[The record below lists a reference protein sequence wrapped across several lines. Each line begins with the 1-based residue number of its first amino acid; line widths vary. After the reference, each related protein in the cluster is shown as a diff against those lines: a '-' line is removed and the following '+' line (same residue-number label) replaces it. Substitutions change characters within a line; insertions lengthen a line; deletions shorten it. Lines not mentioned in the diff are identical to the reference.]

1 MADIREIITQTRAYF
16 CLDCGKC
23 TGVCPVSRVNH
34 NFSPRNILMRA
45 VQKDHESI
53 LHEKSIWECLTCG
66 MCEQWCPAQ
75 IKYIQFIQAIR
86 ELSIGMGEKA
96 ECSHGGALQ
105 SMMRIMT
112 ADNLK
117 QNRTEWIPKDLKV
130 SQKGDYFYFVG
141 CAPFFD
147 SFFEDLDVKT
157 LDSAKGTI
165 KLLNKIGIT
174 PVVSKEER
182 CCGHDLLWGGDHANF
197 EKLGRHNIDLIEK
210 SGAKTVV
217 LTCPEG
223 YQTFKQDYPK
233 YFGQLKFDVVHLSEL
248 LGPHIES
255 GALRFKNQEKKITF
269 HDPCRLGRH
278 MGVYD
283 APRKMIE
290 SIHGLEFNEMPHSRH
305 RSVCCGVGNWLTCG
319 AAAKSIQTKRLKE
332 AKSTGADVMVT
343 ACPKCEIHLKC
354 ALSDEKLRK
363 EADIEIMDLTS
374 LASDSLI

>member
-1 MADIREIITQTRAYF
+1 MADIREIITQSRAYF

-45 VQKDHESI
+45 IQKDHESI

-86 ELSIGMGEKA
+86 ELSIGVGEKA

-130 SQKGDYFYFVG
+130 SQKGEYFYFVG

-248 LGPHIES
+248 LRPHIES

-290 SIHGLEFNEMPHSRH
+290 SIQGLEFNEMPHSRH

-319 AAAKSIQTKRLKE
+319 AAAKAIQTKRLKE
-332 AKSTGADVMVT
+332 AKSTGAEIMVT

-354 ALSDEKLRK
+354 ALSDETLKK
-363 EADIEIMDLTS
+363 DADIEIMDLTS